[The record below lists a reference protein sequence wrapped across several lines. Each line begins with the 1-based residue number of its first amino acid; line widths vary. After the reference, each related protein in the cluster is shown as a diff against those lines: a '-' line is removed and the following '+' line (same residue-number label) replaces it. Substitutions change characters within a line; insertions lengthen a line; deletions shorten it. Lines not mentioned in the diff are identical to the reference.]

1 MQKKTWLLALMG
13 FGLSTSIY
21 AADIV
26 TNTVT
31 NTVTDTVTGTENLV
45 GEVLTVG
52 HWHHMHHNHWTDYLL
67 TDKDTGSHTLLD
79 SIPDG
84 VTVPTDSLRYN
95 YDDTIGDTLTK
106 LKCDRSGVITGVKE
120 QGTMDVMGHAGKVTR
135 YQYVV
140 FKVKH

>member
-1 MQKKTWLLALMG
+1 MQKKTWLFALMG

-26 TNTVT
+26 S
-31 NTVTDTVTGTENLV
+31 DTVSGTENLV
-45 GEVLTVG
+45 GEIVTVG
-52 HWHHMHHNHWTDYLL
+52 HWHRMHHMHHNRWTDYLL

-79 SIPDG
+79 SVPDG

-120 QGTMDVMGHAGKVTR
+120 QGTMDVIGRSGKATR

-140 FKVKH
+140 FKVKPVK

>member
-1 MQKKTWLLALMG
+1 MQKKTWLFALMG

-26 TNTVT
+26 S
-31 NTVTDTVTGTENLV
+31 DTVSGTENLV
-45 GEVLTVG
+45 GEIVTVG
-52 HWHHMHHNHWTDYLL
+52 HWHRMHHNRWTDYLL

-106 LKCDRSGVITGVKE
+106 LKCNRSGVITGVKE
-120 QGTMDVMGHAGKVTR
+120 QGTMDVIGRSGKATR

-140 FKVKH
+140 FKVKPVK